1 MERKE
6 GNICEI
12 TEKSEDREN
21 YGEVGSPY
29 ILIPTPDHLMFI
41 CIYLAS

>member
-1 MERKE
+1 MKRDER
-6 GNICEI
+6 NFCEI

-29 ILIPTPDHLMFI
+29 ILTPTPDHLTFI
-41 CIYLAS
+41 CICLAS